1 MAMEITHA
9 SHLSDQEL
17 TSALRRLAQ
26 DEREATV
33 ALIVHLAEFDARRLY
48 EPAGFSSLFKYC
60 RAVLRLSEDAVYN
73 RIQSA
78 RAARR
83 FPVIVD
89 MLLARTLSP
98 TTARMLARRLTPEN
112 HQELLAAASGLG
124 KEDVAKLLAARFPE
138 PETKASVRKVR
149 TAAMATVPL
158 MGASLTM
165 GRSLTLGTSL
175 EAAAASPASS
185 PAAPGVAAP
194 IAGDS
199 TAWSIAASP
208 RPTVRP
214 IAAERYEVRFTAT
227 AETREKLRLAQD
239 LLGHAVPSGDL
250 AQVFDRALTTLIDE
264 LVRRKF
270 AATPHPRGGR
280 GQAEESDH
288 IPAHVR
294 RAVYVRDG
302 GRCAFVSVDGH
313 RCGERRFIEFHHVIP
328 RAAGGQATVENIR
341 LRCRAHN
348 GHEVD
353 LFFGPGKRR
362 VRGDGAGGE
371 GTRPGT
377 SSRSRMDE
385 LIAAAVRSGP

>member
-1 MAMEITHA
+1 MEIMHA

-17 TSALRRLAQ
+17 TAALRRLAQ

-73 RIQSA
+73 RIGSA

-98 TTARMLARRLTPEN
+98 TTARLLARRLTPEN
-112 HQELLAAASGLG
+112 HQELLSAASGLG
-124 KEDVAKLLAARFPE
+124 KEDVETLLAARFPE
-138 PETKASVRKVR
+138 PEVKASVRKVP
-149 TAAMATVPL
+149 TVMATVPAV
-158 MGASLTM
+158 G
-165 GRSLTLGTSL
+165 
-175 EAAAASPASS
+175 ASPAIGAAPEVGASAATLSS
-185 PAAPGVAAP
+185 APPTVVFAIADDVTSSCTPAATR
-194 IAGDS
+194 S
-199 TAWSIAASP
+199 
-208 RPTVRP
+208 TVRP
-214 IAAERYEVRFTAT
+214 IAAERYAVRFTAT
-227 AETREKLRLAQD
+227 AGTCEKLKLAQD

-250 AQVFDRALTTLIDE
+250 AQVFDRALTALIDE

-270 AATPHPRGGR
+270 AATPHPRGRR
-280 GQAEESDH
+280 GQAEDAGNV
-288 IPAHVR
+288 PAQVR

-302 GRCAFVSVDGH
+302 GRCAFVSLDGH
-313 RCGERRFIEFHHVIP
+313 RCGERRFIEFRHVIP
-328 RAAGGQATVENIR
+328 DAAGGRATVENIQ

-362 VRGDGAGGE
+362 VRGDTTGGG

-377 SSRSRMDE
+377 SPRPRTHE
-385 LIAAAVRSGP
+385 FIAAAIRSGP

>member
-1 MAMEITHA
+1 MKITHA

-17 TSALRRLAQ
+17 TTALRRLAQ

-98 TTARMLARRLTPEN
+98 TTARLLARRLTPEN
-112 HQELLAAASGLG
+112 HEELLSTASGLG
-124 KEDVAKLLAARFPE
+124 KEDVEELLAARFPE
-138 PETKASVRKVR
+138 PETKASIRRVQ
-149 TAAMATVPL
+149 TAALVTVPP
-158 MGASLTM
+158 MGASPAT
-165 GRSLTLGTSL
+165 GAAPEVGAAPATRSSAPPEVAFPTSDD
-175 EAAAASPASS
+175 ATSS
-185 PAAPGVAAP
+185 CTPAATR
-194 IAGDS
+194 S
-199 TAWSIAASP
+199 
-208 RPTVRP
+208 TVRP

-227 AETREKLRLAQD
+227 AEARERLRFAQD

-250 AQVFDRALTTLIDE
+250 AQVFDRALTALIDE
-264 LVRRKF
+264 LVRLKF
-270 AATPHPRGGR
+270 AATPHPRGSRGR
-280 GQAEESDH
+280 AKDSDYV
-288 IPAHVR
+288 PADVR
-294 RAVYVRDG
+294 RTVYVRDG
-302 GRCAFVSVDGH
+302 GRCAFVAGDGH

-328 RAAGGQATVENIR
+328 RAAGGKATVENIQ
-341 LRCRAHN
+341 LRCRPHN

-353 LFFGPGKRR
+353 LFFGPGKRIL
-362 VRGDGAGGE
+362 RGDAAAGR

-377 SSRSRMDE
+377 RPRSQE
-385 LIAAAVRSGP
+385 QEFIAAAIRSGP

>member
-1 MAMEITHA
+1 MKITHA
-9 SHLSDQEL
+9 SNLSDQQL

-73 RIQSA
+73 RIESA

-83 FPVIVD
+83 FPVLVD
-89 MLLARTLSP
+89 MLLVRTLSP
-98 TTARMLARRLTPEN
+98 TTARLLARRLTPEN
-112 HQELLAAASGLG
+112 QQELLSAASGLG
-124 KEDVAKLLAARFPE
+124 KEDVETLLAARFPE
-138 PETKASVRKVR
+138 PETKASVRLVP
-149 TAAMATVPL
+149 TAP
-158 MGASLTM
+158 
-165 GRSLTLGTSL
+165 
-175 EAAAASPASS
+175 AAAVPAMSAVAATPSS
-185 PAAPGVAAP
+185 AAPEVAGP
-194 IAGDS
+194 IAGEAIS
-199 TAWSIAASP
+199 CCIPAPARS
-208 RPTVRP
+208 TVRP

-250 AQVFDRALTTLIDE
+250 AKVFDRALAALIDE

-270 AATPHPRGGR
+270 AATRHPRGSR
-280 GQAEESDH
+280 GQAKDSDYV
-288 IPAHVR
+288 PADVR
-294 RAVYVRDG
+294 RTVYVRDG

-313 RCGERRFIEFHHVIP
+313 RCGDRRFIEFHHVIP
-328 RAAGGQATVENIR
+328 RAAGGKATVENIQ
-341 LRCRAHN
+341 LRCRPHN

-353 LFFGPGKRR
+353 LFFGPGKRTL
-362 VRGDGAGGE
+362 RGDAAGGG

-377 SSRSRMDE
+377 SSRSRLHE
-385 LIAAAVRSGP
+385 LIAAAIRSGP

>member
-1 MAMEITHA
+1 MLSIGMKITHA

-17 TSALRRLAQ
+17 TTTVRRLAQ

-98 TTARMLARRLTPEN
+98 TTARLLARRLTPEN
-112 HQELLAAASGLG
+112 QQELLSAASGLG
-124 KEDVAKLLAARFPE
+124 KEDVEELLAARFPE
-138 PETKASVRKVR
+138 PEVRASVRRVP
-149 TAAMATVPL
+149 TAALATVFP
-158 MGASLTM
+158 MGASPTI
-165 GRSLTLGTSL
+165 GVAP
-175 EAAAASPASS
+175 EVDAAPRVDAASATSS
-185 PAAPGVAAP
+185 SAAPEVAGP
-194 IAGDS
+194 IAGEAIS
-199 TAWSIAASP
+199 CSIAAPVRS
-208 RPTVRP
+208 TVRP

-250 AQVFDRALTTLIDE
+250 AKVFDRALAALIDE

-270 AATPHPRGGR
+270 AATRHPRGSR
-280 GQAEESDH
+280 GQAKDSDYV
-288 IPAHVR
+288 PADVR
-294 RAVYVRDG
+294 RTVYVRDG

-313 RCGERRFIEFHHVIP
+313 RCGDRRFIEFHHVIP
-328 RAAGGQATVENIR
+328 RAAGGKATVENIQ
-341 LRCRAHN
+341 LRCRPHN
-348 GHEVD
+348 GHEID
-353 LFFGPGKRR
+353 LFFGPGKRTL
-362 VRGDGAGGE
+362 RGDAAGGC
-371 GTRPGT
+371 
-377 SSRSRMDE
+377 SSWNEFSIMDE
-385 LIAAAVRSGP
+385 RVHRRRDRQ

>member
-1 MAMEITHA
+1 MKITHA

-17 TSALRRLAQ
+17 TTALRRLAQ

-73 RIQSA
+73 RIESA

-83 FPVIVD
+83 FPVLVD
-89 MLLARTLSP
+89 MLLVRTLSP
-98 TTARMLARRLTPEN
+98 TTARLLARRLTPEN
-112 HQELLAAASGLG
+112 QQELLSAASGLG
-124 KEDVAKLLAARFPE
+124 KEDVETLLAARFPE
-138 PETKASVRKVR
+138 PETKASVRLVP
-149 TAAMATVPL
+149 TAP
-158 MGASLTM
+158 
-165 GRSLTLGTSL
+165 
-175 EAAAASPASS
+175 AAAVPAMSAVAATPSS
-185 PAAPGVAAP
+185 AAPEVAGP
-194 IAGDS
+194 IAGEAIS
-199 TAWSIAASP
+199 CCIPAPARS
-208 RPTVRP
+208 TVRP

-250 AQVFDRALTTLIDE
+250 AKVFDRALAALIDE

-270 AATPHPRGGR
+270 AATRHPRGSR
-280 GQAEESDH
+280 GQAKDSDYV
-288 IPAHVR
+288 PADVR
-294 RAVYVRDG
+294 RTVYVRDG

-328 RAAGGQATVENIR
+328 RAAGGKATVENIQ
-341 LRCRAHN
+341 LRCRPHN

-353 LFFGPGKRR
+353 LFFGPGKRTL
-362 VRGDGAGGE
+362 RGDAAGGR

-377 SSRSRMDE
+377 SSRSGMHE
-385 LIAAAVRSGP
+385 FIAAAIRSGP

>member
-1 MAMEITHA
+1 MTITHA
-9 SHLSDQEL
+9 SHLNDQEL
-17 TSALRRLAQ
+17 TTALRRLAQ

-48 EPAGFSSLFKYC
+48 EPAGFSSTFRYC
-60 RAVLRLSEDAVYN
+60 RAILSLSEDAVYN
-73 RIQSA
+73 RIEAA

-98 TTARMLARRLTPEN
+98 TTARLLARRLTPGN
-112 HQELLAAASGLG
+112 HQELLSAASGLG
-124 KEDVAKLLAARFPE
+124 KDDVEKLLAERFPE
-138 PETKASVRKVR
+138 PEVKASVRRAPTV
-149 TAAMATVPL
+149 AVAVPAVGAVVATL
-158 MGASLTM
+158 
-165 GRSLTLGTSL
+165 
-175 EAAAASPASS
+175 SS
-185 PAAPGVAAP
+185 AAPEVGGA
-194 IAGDS
+194 IAGE
-199 TAWSIAASP
+199 AMVRCIPAPP

-227 AETREKLRLAQD
+227 EETREKLRCAQD

-250 AQVFDRALTTLIDE
+250 AQVFDRALTALIDE

-270 AATPHPRGGR
+270 AATPHPRGRR
-280 GQAEESDH
+280 GQAKESDN
-288 IPAHVR
+288 IPADVR
-294 RAVYVRDG
+294 RKVYVKDG
-302 GRCAFVSVDGH
+302 GRCAFVSIDGH

-328 RAAGGQATVENIR
+328 RAAGGKATVENIQ

-362 VRGDGAGGE
+362 LRGDVRDGG

-377 SSRSRMDE
+377 SSRSRMSE
-385 LIAAAVRSGP
+385 FIAAAIRSGP